1 MDDCQFLRSLE
12 DCSLTPAEFS
22 HKAHVRAGYLYLMRE
37 RDFAAALQKLRGAIE
52 HFATFHGA
60 DGKYHETVT
69 VAYLAA
75 IHERLAED
83 GLDESST
90 WDDFSSRH
98 PELFEKSFL
107 LRYYSPETLS
117 TPLARKVF
125 VLEPR
130 AGAPI

>member
-37 RDFAAALQKLRGAIE
+37 AIE
-52 HFATFHGA
+52 HFATFQGA